1 MIWFD
6 REAAQDVNATFA
18 LRVRVA
24 RRPVSFGLHIEQGR
38 MRLSRSAPADPGATV
53 TAEARDL
60 LRLVSGS
67 VGWPELLAAGRL
79 ELSGD
84 PFLALRFPG
93 LFRLPSAARSS
104 GRRCHARQ
112 SRDVDVPAL

>member
-6 REAAQDVNATFA
+6 PESARDLNATFA
-18 LRVRVA
+18 LRVRLA
-24 RRPVSFGLHIEQGR
+24 RRLVPFGLHIEEGR
-38 MRLSRSAPADPGATV
+38 MKLSRGVPRDPGATV

-67 VGWPELLAAGRL
+67 VSWPELLAAGRL
-79 ELSGD
+79 ELTGD

-93 LFRLPSAARSS
+93 LFRLPSAPRRRRHPL
-104 GRRCHARQ
+104 GRTH
-112 SRDVDVPAL
+112 DVDVSAL